1 MAQPGDIED
10 GYEFKGGDPRDKNNW
25 AKVPAGKSLA
35 GGLAGAAYGTVQTLN
50 PLNAP
55 QGLEVLARAPFV
67 EVDKQRSFLEQTGER
82 FRKAQEESIIP
93 NVEEVAAG
101 IRTAGNVLTAGKVP
115 TWQSITDEY
124 AAQKEKQLKGPATRI
139 PGFGTGQ
146 TVGEAGTAIAQMG
159 PMAMRAAGAVP
170 KAIPGVKGFLSKI
183 KDLKNAAI
191 EEASLGKKSV
201 TKAVEAKQLAQD
213 LLGEVA
219 PEIGE
224 ALWKKTEAVESALRG
239 GREAQ
244 SLFPEVKAL
253 RSHIDE
259 SERMVGEAVGA
270 WRDFIKS
277 TSDIRI
283 NTSGITK
290 ELTGLANRMKTEAG
304 ISTLSQ
310 ADQYLIAKY
319 KFMLSAPKK
328 VRDLA
333 KADIIESGSF
343 DEIME
348 QLNPQ
353 QKASFLRSLIQDIP
367 EDAIRNTKDIPIS
380 DALKITDALDVDL
393 KRFYSGSPM
402 GNPSRE
408 VSAALA
414 SARNNIKGDLH
425 KKFPDYAVADDAF
438 SLLKNNGDQ
447 IRGKIDGTGAES
459 FLSNLFGVNKS
470 EQRALLEEW
479 IQNAKLASAAITG
492 SGASKSPGG
501 NAAKVLLDASSKVES
516 MDAKK
521 FLESVA
527 TKLAARNLSKA
538 VSSGQTDFVADRIAR
553 MTRQYAENA
562 SKIAETRAG
571 TTGGTLFGLLGSG
584 LGGATGF
591 LVGTPGGILG
601 QAGTALGG
609 AALGGSQGYKIGYKL
624 VGKPAGLLAKIKAEK
639 EAEALFTP
647 FALLQKIKEAKTAS
661 ASSKKI
667 ADDVL
672 TVRTILGDESAAQ
685 FMRLIPVSKDLT
697 ADLLKAGW
705 RSGGAAGAIV
715 PNDTKPVEPGG
726 E

>member
-1 MAQPGDIED
+1 MVQPGDVED
-10 GYEFKGGDPRDKNNW
+10 GFEFKGGDPKDKNNW
-25 AKVPAGKSLA
+25 TKVSAAKSLA
-35 GGLAGAAYGTVQTLN
+35 GGAAGAAYGVVQTLN

-67 EVDKQRSFLEQTGER
+67 EVDKQKSFLEQTGER
-82 FRKAQEESIIP
+82 FRKAQEASVIP

-101 IRTAGNVLTAGKVP
+101 IRTAGNVLTSGKMP
-115 TWQSITDEY
+115 TWEAFTDEY
-124 AAQKEKQLKGPATRI
+124 AAQKEKQLRGPATRI
-139 PGFGTGQ
+139 PGFATGQ
-146 TVGEAGTAIAQMG
+146 MVGEVGTAAAQLG
-159 PMAMRAAGAVP
+159 PLALKAAGAVP
-170 KAIPGVKGFLSKI
+170 KTIPGIKGFLGKI

-219 PEIGE
+219 PEVGE
-224 ALWKKTEAVESALRG
+224 ALWKKTEAVESALKG

-259 SERMVGEAVGA
+259 SEQMVGQAVGA

-277 TSDIRI
+277 TSDVRI
-283 NTSGITK
+283 NTSGMTK
-290 ELTGLANRMKTEAG
+290 DLTSLANRMKTEAG

-328 VRDLA
+328 VRELA

-348 QLNPQ
+348 QLTPQ

-367 EDAIRNTKDIPIS
+367 EEAIRNTKDIPIS
-380 DALKITDALDVDL
+380 DALKISDAADVDL
-393 KRFYSGSPM
+393 KRFYAGSPM

-408 VSAALA
+408 VSATI
-414 SARNNIKGDLH
+414 SAMRNNIKGDLH
-425 KKFPDYAVADDAF
+425 KKFPDYAVADEAF
-438 SLLKNNGDQ
+438 TLLKNNGDQ
-447 IRGKIDGTGAES
+447 IRGKIEGTGAES

-479 IQNAKLASAAITG
+479 IQNAKLASAAIGRSGGARSSG
-492 SGASKSPGG
+492 SD
-501 NAAKVLLDASSKVES
+501 AAKILLDASTKIDS

-553 MTRQYAENA
+553 LTRQYAENA
-562 SKIAETRAG
+562 AKIAETRAG
-571 TTGGTLFGLLGSG
+571 TTGGTLFGLLGTG
-584 LGGATGF
+584 VGGATGF
-591 LVGTPGGILG
+591 LVGSPGGILG
-601 QAGTALGG
+601 QAGAALGG
-609 AALGGSQGYKIGYKL
+609 AAFGGSQGYKLGYRL
-624 VGKPAGLLAKIKAEK
+624 VGKPAGLLARVRAEK
-639 EAEALFTP
+639 EAEALYTP
-647 FALLQKIKEAKTAS
+647 FALLEKIKEAKTAS
-661 ASSKKI
+661 ESSKKI
-667 ADDVL
+667 ANDVL
-672 TVRTILGDESAAQ
+672 TVRSILGDEDAAQ
-685 FMRLIPVSKDLT
+685 FMKLIPVSKDLT

-705 RSGGAAGAIV
+705 RSGGAAGALV
-715 PNDTKPVEPGG
+715 PNDYRQIEG